1 MQNTSRLAEDR
12 HIWYCTLGQGLRRSI
27 EPGICLDSG
36 RFDQLLRV
44 VPLRSA
50 NAVVWRIPIDV
61 GCWHVIVLPRSGH
74 QFVLF
79 LLVKIIKSVR
89 NRLLGTS
96 LANLFTQSTI
106 GARPRALL
114 MLRSSLIW
122 PVRLSN
128 GKGGRRLHEV
138 DCLAVGRR
146 AGLHALLSG
155 AAKHRS
161 LAGADFELWTCL
173 VLAILALLN
182 IIVAGARDILL
193 NSLVDSIRLFMNMHG
208 KSFGDRGAEGV
219 AADPRVA
226 HIMLKAWTLRCA
238 QLPAI
243 CSLLDLSDIWL
254 VLTWT
259 SLESLR
265 FLECQI
271 LALRRANL
279 PR

>member
-27 EPGICLDSG
+27 KPGICLDSG
-36 RFDQLLRV
+36 SFDQLLRV

-50 NAVVWRIPIDV
+50 NAVVRRISIDV
-61 GCWHVIVLPRSGH
+61 GCRHVIVLPRAGH
-74 QFVLF
+74 QLVLF
-79 LLVKIIKSVR
+79 NLVKIIKSMG

-122 PVRLSN
+122 PVCLSN

-138 DCLAVGRR
+138 NCLAVGRR

-161 LAGADFELWTCL
+161 LAGSNFELWTCL

-182 IIVAGARDILL
+182 IVVAWARDILL

-208 KSFGDRGAEGV
+208 KSFGLRGAKSV
-219 AADPRVA
+219 TTHSWVA
-226 HIMLKAWTLRCA
+226 HIIFHAWTLRCA
-238 QLPAI
+238 QLPAV
-243 CSLLDLSDIWL
+243 CSLLNLSDIWL
-254 VLTWT
+254 VLAWT

>member
-50 NAVVWRIPIDV
+50 NAVVRRISIDV
-61 GCWHVIVLPRSGH
+61 GCRHVIVLAWAGH
-74 QFVLF
+74 ELVFF
-79 LLVKIIKSVR
+79 LLVKIIKSVG

-122 PVRLSN
+122 PICLSN

-138 DCLAVGRR
+138 NCLAVGCR

-182 IIVAGARDILL
+182 IIITGARDIFL
-193 NSLVDSIRLFMNMHG
+193 NSLVDSVCLFMNVHR
-208 KSFGDRGAEGV
+208 KSFGDRGAECV
-219 AADPRVA
+219 AAHSRVA

-238 QLPAI
+238 QLPAV
-243 CSLLDLSDIWL
+243 CSLLDLSDIWFIL
-254 VLTWT
+254 AWT

-271 LALRRANL
+271 LAL
-279 PR
+279 